1 MQSAAKTSQEKTDMA
16 TDGTPEMAAK
26 RCGEAIAR
34 LRTMR
39 RWSRAQLLIRLYD
52 ELTPDDPNYDSVSE
66 TWLARLENGR
76 MVKVPR
82 QTVEALCR
90 ALRCT
95 PQQRAWVLLCAD
107 RNVLAEDISE
117 PTEVA
122 EVLTYAMDRLYCEA
136 YEALRGL
143 IGQRD
148 VSELDDVEI
157 FEVTATALN
166 LLLSRRTQ
174 RQTLAAHAHAL
185 AGGRHSH
192 VVPREGRI
200 APAAAQAART
210 GAASR

>member
-1 MQSAAKTSQEKTDMA
+1 
-16 TDGTPEMAAK
+16 
-26 RCGEAIAR
+26 
-34 LRTMR
+34 
-39 RWSRAQLLIRLYD
+39 LYD
-52 ELTPDDPNYDSVSE
+52 ELTPDDPSYDSVSE

-82 QTVEALCR
+82 TTVEALCR

-122 EVLTYAMDRLYCEA
+122 EVLTYAMDRLYNEA

-148 VSELDDVEI
+148 AAELDDVEI

-166 LLLSRRTQ
+166 LLLERRTR
-174 RQTLAAHAHAL
+174 RQAL
-185 AGGRHSH
+185 AGHAAGHTNAHAGGHAGLAVRYGQ
-192 VVPREGRI
+192 VTALEGRI
-200 APAAAQAART
+200 APAGAQAART